1 MKKIYCPSM
10 FSLLI
15 VIALFQSACNT
26 KSGEYSPVKLVVN
39 PPKPRLVESHGNEDP
54 TSSMFHFYEGVWAT
68 VLNEGGSG
76 KVLVK
81 ATLTQDGH
89 TWQRSQDFVLGENS
103 TKDVHFVFTE
113 PSRVGGDMKYE
124 VTTEAME

>member
-1 MKKIYCPSM
+1 MKKVYLSSM
-10 FSLLI
+10 FILLI
-15 VIALFQSACNT
+15 IAALFQSSCNT

-54 TSSMFHFYEGVWAT
+54 TSSVFHFYEGVWAT

-76 KVLVK
+76 KVLIK

-89 TWQRSQDFVLGENS
+89 TWERSQDFVLGENS

-124 VTTEAME
+124 VTTVAME